1 MKRTLLMITL
11 LSLLGVAASN
21 AADRRNFW
29 MLNNTGRTISRFYVA
44 AHGTGESWGN
54 DVFGDGSLSNSLGAM
69 IHFSD
74 NRSRCVYDFRVVYTD
89 GTQHEYNGGRN
100 LCAIS
105 GLQFNRN
112 NIDQMQISPH
122 Y

>member
-44 AHGTGESWGN
+44 AHGSGEAWGT
-54 DVFGDGSLSNSLGAM
+54 DVFGDGSLSNSLGTLV
-69 IHFSD
+69 HFWD
-74 NRSRCVYDFRVVYTD
+74 NRSRCVYDFRVEFTD
-89 GTQHEYNGGRN
+89 GTYQEYNRGRD
-100 LCAIS
+100 L
-105 GLQFNRN
+105 
-112 NIDQMQISPH
+112 
-122 Y
+122 